1 VLTRTAFA
9 AAAALMATAAF
20 APSAHAWTQFT
31 FATQTGT
38 PARVEVD
45 AINSTRL
52 VLVRDGATVKEST
65 ADFLEVDAFK
75 AGDVA
80 NLYLNDTVVATATY
94 DDLPTIDGACIGRA
108 SFAAKRAANAG
119 VVDAGAFQ
127 MFAGG
132 TRRLDSV
139 WTAAET
145 FSVSLERPL
154 ASGDVA
160 YVATS
165 TTIGTTDTVSFRGLP
180 VLPCPDFGRGPGS
193 GQPPAGPPTPTVS
206 PAAPTAAEVL
216 LAVRAAVSAS
226 RSSLKPFTARTLA
239 RRPAVDLPFAFP
251 EPGTAALELLAKDK
265 VIGTG
270 SKAVSV
276 NGKANVSLKLTAAG
290 RKLLKRSKKLKV
302 TLRGTFTPSRPGA
315 GPQRA
320 SMSVTL
326 RR

>member
-1 VLTRTAFA
+1 VLTRTAFVA
-9 AAAALMATAAF
+9 AAAMLASAAF
-20 APSAHAWTQFT
+20 APSAHAWTEFT

-38 PARVEVD
+38 PARVEVV
-45 AINSTRL
+45 AGNYTRL
-52 VLVRDGATVKEST
+52 ALVRDGATVKESIT
-65 ADFLEVDAFK
+65 DSLEIDAFK

-80 NLYLNDTVVATATY
+80 TLYLNDTVVATATY
-94 DDLPTIDGACIGRA
+94 DDLPAIDGACIGRG

-119 VVDAGAFQ
+119 VVDAGAFLP
-127 MFAGG
+127 FAGG
-132 TRRLDSV
+132 IRRLDSV
-139 WTAAET
+139 WTAPET

-154 ASGDVA
+154 APGDVA
-160 YVATS
+160 YVTTATS
-165 TTIGTTDTVSFRGLP
+165 DGTTDVVSFRGLQ
-180 VLPCPDFGRGPGS
+180 VLQCPDFGRGPGS
-193 GQPPAGPPTPTVS
+193 GQPPVGPAPPTAS

-226 RSSLKPFTARTLA
+226 RSSLKPFTARKLA
-239 RRPAVDLPFAFP
+239 RRPAFDLPFAFP

-265 VIGTG
+265 VIGSGT
-270 SKAVSV
+270 KAATL
-276 NGKANVSLKLTAAG
+276 NGKANVSLTLTAAG

-302 TLRGTFTPSRPGA
+302 TLRGTFTPSRAGA